1 MAENPGLTTSGLTMR
16 DVQQLLQDP
25 SARSRAATAAK
36 IARSFNSERFKPEEQ
51 ALAGDIFRIM
61 MRDAEQL
68 VRQAL
73 AENLK
78 NNPNVPHDVA
88 LTLAADVDAVSAPIL
103 EFSTVLNDADL
114 TEILGSATPAKQTA
128 IARRAHLSADMA
140 RSIATQ
146 AGSGA
151 VAALMGNE
159 TALVPDDAFNA
170 ALARFGDAAPV
181 QGAMVYRGHLP
192 VGVAEK
198 LVALVS
204 DSLREHLMV
213 HHELPPDLAADLL
226 LQARERATVSLALSS
241 AREELPQLIGRLH
254 RNGRLTHGI
263 ILRALCTGDFDFF
276 ECAMAQLAGIP
287 IANAY
292 QLIYD
297 KGGLG
302 LARLVEHCGMSAEFH
317 GIAQTAIEVSRELQ
331 YDGRAGDRERFAS
344 RMIERILTSFPS
356 EFEDNNL
363 EYLFGRLSK
372 ISVPTNEAVVSA

>member
-1 MAENPGLTTSGLTMR
+1 MAKNPGFMAAGLTMA
-16 DVQQLLQDP
+16 DVQQLLHDP

-36 IARSFNSERFKPEEQ
+36 IAKSFSSEKFKPEEQ
-51 ALAGDIFRIM
+51 VLASEIFRIM
-61 MRDAEQL
+61 MRDAEHR

-78 NNPNVPHDVA
+78 DNPNVPHDVA
-88 LTLAADVDAVSAPIL
+88 LALAADVDAVSAPIL
-103 EFSTVLNDADL
+103 QFSTVLNDADL
-114 TEILGSATPAKQTA
+114 REILGGATPTKETA
-128 IARRAHLSADMA
+128 IARRVRLSAEMA
-140 RSIATQ
+140 RTVASK

-151 VAALMGNE
+151 VAALMANE
-159 TALVPDDAFNA
+159 TAAVPDDAFDT
-170 ALARFGDAAPV
+170 ALARFGDAKPV
-181 QGAMVYRGHLP
+181 QGAMAHRGHLP
-192 VGVAEK
+192 VGIAEK

-241 AREELPQLIGRLH
+241 AREELPQLIERLH

-276 ECAMAQLAGIP
+276 ECAMARLAGIP

-297 KGGLG
+297 KAGLG
-302 LARLVEHCGMSAEFH
+302 RLVAHCGMSAEFRD
-317 GIAQTAIEVSRELQ
+317 IAHTAIEVSRELQ
-331 YDGRAGDRERFAS
+331 YDGRVGDRERFAS

-363 EYLFGRLSK
+363 EYLFGKLSK
-372 ISVPTNEAVVSA
+372 IKLPANEAAVPA